1 MKRKILVVL
10 IIFGMVFSGVS
21 VDFVKGET
29 QELYYDDGSDE
40 FGFIWDP
47 GTFGAVKFTV
57 SEQSQILKLKYYAFG
72 ESSKMKVYVLDTNL
86 NTLFSDKITF
96 YEGWVVVD
104 IQEYNIYV
112 NGTFY
117 VATEWISNQPF
128 IGCDTTPPHHQR
140 SYVGSVGNISSLT
153 PARENEDYMI
163 RCVVSSTTISPTTTP
178 APRSSKSTAGKHKI
192 SEEKLKILYDNYHC
206 GGGIYEYSDL
216 NLELS
221 HRFTADSIDEPLT
234 LEELSNYDILVIS
247 HPTLKYTSSEV
258 RAIKE
263 FVGEGGSL
271 LLMGNGWAWADYNN
285 KPMKDFPFNK
295 IAKEFGVTVNDD
307 IIGDPTNYHTPGDE
321 GNTIFTNFAVHP
333 VTEDLTKVYGGLCSS
348 LSITGDA
355 VPIVMGDEDSYSGY
369 HPGPYKAGDYP
380 PVVAALEYVKGRV
393 IFIGKDGFITNEDL
407 DKYDN
412 LKFGMNI
419 FTWLAGD
426 MSTLHI
432 DCLSGVATI
441 YLGGKNLGETPVEV
455 ELEKGNY
462 KVRVVKEG
470 YEEYMFEI
478 SLKGGEKKNIS
489 VSLQKILGKLSIVSD
504 PSATVYI
511 NEEKKGTTPLNLE
524 LDSGKYEIK
533 IEKENYETYTETI
546 ELSSGEIKTIS
557 VNLTKITPAPTTT
570 PALTTSAPTT
580 SPPTTTAPPKQSNT
594 LLYLGIAA
602 VAIVILVLTIYQITK
617 KESVKAKEP
626 KKSSKKE
633 IENRIKKLKEDYVE
647 GKISREEYL
656 RRKEELEK

>member
-1 MKRKILVVL
+1 MDVIKMKRKFVTSLVIFMLGSSFLFFMDVL
-10 IIFGMVFSGVS
+10 AQQGLPQAPLMTINAPRTALPGQEITIRVTVKNTIGTGMYDGKVYIDTLMIPGDVLKYLEII
-21 VDFVKGET
+21 VKG
-29 QELYYDDGSDE
+29 QELPHLMEVNDE
-40 FGFIWDP
+40 
-47 GTFGAVKFTV
+47 ATV
-57 SEQSQILKLKYYAFG
+57 TLKIKTTPSIPAMRL
-72 ESSKMKVYVLDTNL
+72 EIPIVLDVMEGSSEGGL
-86 NTLFSDKITF
+86 VPFVSDPYYVYI
-96 YEGWVVVD
+96 D
-104 IQEYNIYV
+104 IPP
-112 NGTFY
+112 T
-117 VATEWISNQPF
+117 SS
-128 IGCDTTPPHHQR
+128 TTPP
-140 SYVGSVGNISSLT
+140 
-153 PARENEDYMI
+153 
-163 RCVVSSTTISPTTTP
+163 PTTTS
-178 APRSSKSTAGKHKI
+178 APTPSKFTAGKHKI

-412 LKFGMNI
+412 LKLGMNI

-478 SLKGGEKKNIS
+478 SVKGGEKKNIS

-546 ELSSGEIKTIS
+546 ELSSGETKTIS

-570 PALTTSAPTT
+570 PALTTSVPTT
-580 SPPTTTAPPKQSNT
+580 SPPTTTAPPKRSNT
-594 LLYLGIAA
+594 LLYIGIF
-602 VAIVILVLTIYQITK
+602 VIVIVLVLGAYYMGK
-617 KESVKAKEP
+617 K
-626 KKSSKKE
+626 KK
-633 IENRIKKLKEDYVE
+633 
-647 GKISREEYL
+647 
-656 RRKEELEK
+656 